1 MKLPKQNATLAMDEF
16 IDNAMKKIRD
26 DLEFYEVVKQLN
38 PSARLVK
45 DNITK
50 FLEFQADYHYCKNCP
65 GIDKCAKNTPHLQL
79 SLKPDGQFV
88 DIQYSPCE
96 KLIEQVKR
104 DSLYMYSDFP
114 EEWKNSLLRTLD
126 STSNER
132 RKTVDD
138 FVKILNGN
146 SKKWI
151 YIYGEP
157 KTGKSYVLATFANE
171 YAIGKKMQIAFIDAS
186 TRFQLLND
194 LSRFNRAAF
203 ESEMLKLSNVSLL
216 VIDGFGNEYKNDYIR
231 DSIILPL
238 LLDRSRNNKPTFFS
252 SSFSID
258 QIVEMYSTSR
268 AGSIRAKQLGS
279 LLKSEC
285 AKEYNFYGISLY

>member
-1 MKLPKQNATLAMDEF
+1 MKLPKQNETLEMDVY
-16 IDNAMKKIRD
+16 IDNAMRD
-26 DLEFYEVVKQLN
+26 IKNDFEFYEVIKQLN
-38 PSARLVK
+38 PSTRVVK

-50 FLEFQADYHYCKNCP
+50 FLEYRDDYRYCKNCP
-65 GIDKCAKNTPHLQL
+65 GIEKCAKNAPHLQL
-79 SLKPDGQFV
+79 SLKLDGQFV
-88 DIQYSPCE
+88 DVQYSPCA

-104 DSLYMYSDFP
+104 DSLYLYSDFP
-114 EEWKNSLLRTLD
+114 DEWKNSLIKTLD
-126 STSNER
+126 SASNER
-132 RKTVDD
+132 RKSVDE
-138 FVKILNGN
+138 FCKILND
-146 SKKWI
+146 SLKKWM

-171 YAIGKKMQIAFIDAS
+171 YANGKKTQVAFIDAS
-186 TRFQLLND
+186 TRIQQLND
-194 LSRFNRAAF
+194 LSRLNRNVF
-203 ESEMLKLSNVSLL
+203 ENEMLKLSSVSLL

-238 LLDRSRNNKPTFFS
+238 LLDRSKNNRPTLFS

-258 QIVEMYSTSR
+258 QIVEMYSITR

-285 AKEYNFYGISLY
+285 AKEYNFSGVLSY

>member
-16 IDNAMKKIRD
+16 IDNAMKKIRN

-79 SLKPDGQFV
+79 SLKLDGQFV
-88 DIQYSPCE
+88 DVQYSPCE

-186 TRFQLLND
+186 TRFQQLND